1 MRLSGE
7 NVLIFGGTGSL
18 GKALIRRLRK
28 DNKLAI
34 YSRDEAK
41 HWTIKN
47 HLQNQEDIDFFVGDI
62 RDLNRVTEVC
72 KKVNPSVIIIASAL
86 KQVDTCESSP
96 FESIQTN
103 TLGVRNVCESVLHL
117 EDHLSDLHS
126 VLLVS
131 TDKACSPTNVYG
143 MSKALAERL
152 VTSYQS
158 YQSKT
163 KFVAV
168 RYGNVLES
176 RGSIIPLFKHQ
187 IEAGVELTVTDER
200 MTRFIMTLDQSIDLI
215 ERTIS
220 QSQSGQIWIPR
231 IPAMKILDLADIF
244 ASRSGSKVKV
254 TGMRPGEKLHED
266 LVSEPESVRTREKE
280 GHYVI
285 DSPFSSADS
294 KNGLF
299 NYASNQDLFERE
311 KLEEYLDSLGIFD
324 MNLDEFLGRDI
335 EEIRGR

>member
-1 MRLSGE
+1 MELINE
-7 NVLIFGGTGSL
+7 NILIFGGTGSL
-18 GKALIRRLRK
+18 GKALIRRLRDK
-28 DNKLAI
+28 NKLAI

-47 HLQNQEDIDFFVGDI
+47 QLQKQTGISFYVGDI
-62 RDLNRVTEVC
+62 RDSSRVTEILR
-72 KKVNPSVIIIASAL
+72 KVNPTVIIMASAL
-86 KQVDTCESSP
+86 KQVDTCEISP

-103 TLGVRNVCESVLHL
+103 TLGIRNVCESVLQL
-117 EDHLSDLHS
+117 GNYLSDLHT

-131 TDKACSPTNVYG
+131 TDKACAPTNVYG

-152 VTSYQS
+152 VTSYES
-158 YQSKT
+158 YEAKV

-187 IEAGVELTVTDER
+187 IETNGPLTVTDER

-215 ERTIS
+215 EDTIFRAA
-220 QSQSGQIWIPR
+220 SGEIWIPR
-231 IPAMKILDLADIF
+231 IPAMRIIDLAKIF
-244 ASRSGSKVKV
+244 ASRSSSKVQI

-266 LVSEPESVRTREKE
+266 LISEPESIRCKE
-280 GHYVI
+280 LDGHFVI
-285 DSPFSSADS
+285 ESPFKVIIHNSE
-294 KNGLF
+294 LF
-299 NYASNQDLFERE
+299 NYTSNQDLFTED
-311 KLEEYLDSLGIFD
+311 KLEAYLDSLGIFKMD
-324 MNLDEFLGRDI
+324 INDFLGREI